1 MKREQGFGAITAI
14 MVLVILAALAAAIVS
29 VGTAQQTSATQDLL
43 SARAWQAARAG
54 NEWGL
59 YRALSTTTPADAWKT
74 CSAASATLDL
84 TADTGFSVTVY
95 CDSWLYNEGETAPGT
110 ARTVRVFRIRSVA
123 CPVAGGCTGANDASA
138 ATYVERTRAV
148 IAAN

>member
-1 MKREQGFGAITAI
+1 MRCQHGFGAIAAI

-29 VGTAQQTSATQDLL
+29 VGTAQQTSSTQDLL

-59 YRALSTTTPADAWKT
+59 FRALSTTTPADAWKS
-74 CSAASATLDL
+74 CSATSATLDL
-84 TADTGFSVTVY
+84 TVDTGFFVTVY

-123 CPVAGGCTGANDASA
+123 CPVNGCTGANDASA
-138 ATYVERTRAV
+138 PTYVERTRSV
-148 IAAN
+148 IATN